1 MSTTLILIF
10 GLLIVAGT
18 FASKISNKFGLPV
31 LLVFLLIGMLAGT
44 DGLNLIQLDDYA
56 MTRDV
61 ANIALLFILFD
72 SGFNTKKDSL
82 KKYAGPSITLATL
95 GVAIT
100 AVALGLLLHLL
111 LRLELL
117 YSLLIGA
124 IISSTDAAAVMNI
137 MRERPVKEHVSSTL
151 EIESAAND
159 PMAILLT
166 TFMVNMVLQGGIP
179 APAEFGVL
187 VAQLLWQFGG
197 GILVALV
204 LSRVAIWLFNRFR
217 SANQSMY
224 YVLYV
229 GTVLSIFGVADLIKA
244 NGTIA
249 VFFAGF
255 WMGNGKFVFKR
266 GLSHFISGIST
277 FANMVVF
284 LLLGLLVVPK
294 SMVSVWGPGL
304 ILAAVLIF
312 VARPLT
318 VWLCTLFFKF
328 STRDRLFISWGG
340 LKGAVP
346 IILAT
351 YPAAAGLD
359 GDGMIFNIVFFVV
372 ALSCLLQGGTLSFL
386 AKKLGLS
393 IPPQIHSP
401 YSLELFALDHTDID
415 VVDTLIHEDS
425 PLVGRRLMDLQLP
438 HSMVISSIVRQGKL
452 VSPRGAT
459 VLENN
464 DIVFFMGN
472 RREVEQVIISGGAEI
487 LVEGAACMLPVEHEP
502 KEVVDE
508 AIAIEREGMN
518 LECERVTLE

>member
-95 GVAIT
+95 GVAVT

-111 LRLELL
+111 LKLELL

-187 VAQLLWQFGG
+187 VVQLLWQFGG
-197 GILVALV
+197 GILVAAV

-217 SANQSMY
+217 CANQSMY

-229 GTVLSIFGVADLIKA
+229 GTLLSIFGVADLIKA

-255 WMGNGKFVFKR
+255 WMGNSNFVFKR

-294 SMVSVWGPGL
+294 SMVSVWGSGL

-318 VWLCTLFFKF
+318 VWLCTSFFKF
-328 STRDRLFISWGG
+328 STKDRLFISWGG

-415 VVDTLIHEDS
+415 VVDTLIHQES
-425 PLVGRRLMDLQLP
+425 PLVGKRLMDLQLP
-438 HSMVISSIVRQGKL
+438 HSMVISSIVRHGKL

-472 RREVEQVIISGGAEI
+472 RWEVEQVILSGGAEI
-487 LVEGAACMLPVEHEP
+487 LVEGAACMLPVEHEQEP
-502 KEVVDE
+502 VDWSQE
-508 AIAIEREGMN
+508 K
-518 LECERVTLE
+518 L

>member
-255 WMGNGKFVFKR
+255 FSASSF
-266 GLSHFISGIST
+266 
-277 FANMVVF
+277 FAESVLF
-284 LLLGLLVVPK
+284 PTK
-294 SMVSVWGPGL
+294 SFP
-304 ILAAVLIF
+304 
-312 VARPLT
+312 PLT
-318 VWLCTLFFKF
+318 ETLP
-328 STRDRLFISWGG
+328 RIME
-340 LKGAVP
+340 
-346 IILAT
+346 IIL
-351 YPAAAGLD
+351 
-359 GDGMIFNIVFFVV
+359 
-372 ALSCLLQGGTLSFL
+372 SSKLL
-386 AKKLGLS
+386 
-393 IPPQIHSP
+393 
-401 YSLELFALDHTDID
+401 E
-415 VVDTLIHEDS
+415 
-425 PLVGRRLMDLQLP
+425 
-438 HSMVISSIVRQGKL
+438 
-452 VSPRGAT
+452 
-459 VLENN
+459 
-464 DIVFFMGN
+464 
-472 RREVEQVIISGGAEI
+472 
-487 LVEGAACMLPVEHEP
+487 
-502 KEVVDE
+502 
-508 AIAIEREGMN
+508 
-518 LECERVTLE
+518 

>member
-277 FANMVVF
+277 C
-284 LLLGLLVVPK
+284 
-294 SMVSVWGPGL
+294 WDC
-304 ILAAVLIF
+304 
-312 VARPLT
+312 
-318 VWLCTLFFKF
+318 WWC
-328 STRDRLFISWGG
+328 
-340 LKGAVP
+340 
-346 IILAT
+346 
-351 YPAAAGLD
+351 
-359 GDGMIFNIVFFVV
+359 
-372 ALSCLLQGGTLSFL
+372 
-386 AKKLGLS
+386 
-393 IPPQIHSP
+393 
-401 YSLELFALDHTDID
+401 
-415 VVDTLIHEDS
+415 
-425 PLVGRRLMDLQLP
+425 
-438 HSMVISSIVRQGKL
+438 
-452 VSPRGAT
+452 PRAW
-459 VLENN
+459 
-464 DIVFFMGN
+464 
-472 RREVEQVIISGGAEI
+472 
-487 LVEGAACMLPVEHEP
+487 
-502 KEVVDE
+502 
-508 AIAIEREGMN
+508 
-518 LECERVTLE
+518 

>member
-72 SGFNTKKDSL
+72 SGFNTKKDNL

-95 GVAIT
+95 GVAVT

-187 VAQLLWQFGG
+187 VVQLLWQFGG
-197 GILVALV
+197 GILVAAV

-217 SANQSMY
+217 CVNQSMY

-229 GTVLSIFGVADLIKA
+229 GTLLSIFGVADLIKA

-255 WMGNGKFVFKR
+255 WMGNSKFVFKR

-294 SMVSVWGPGL
+294 SMVSVWGSGL
-304 ILAAVLIF
+304 ILAAALIF

-318 VWLCTLFFKF
+318 VWLCTSFFKF
-328 STRDRLFISWGG
+328 STKDRLFISWGG

-372 ALSCLLQGGTLSFL
+372 ALSCLLQGVKNSSRFFFRKHWLYD
-386 AKKLGLS
+386 
-393 IPPQIHSP
+393 IH
-401 YSLELFALDHTDID
+401 
-415 VVDTLIHEDS
+415 
-425 PLVGRRLMDLQLP
+425 
-438 HSMVISSIVRQGKL
+438 
-452 VSPRGAT
+452 
-459 VLENN
+459 
-464 DIVFFMGN
+464 
-472 RREVEQVIISGGAEI
+472 
-487 LVEGAACMLPVEHEP
+487 
-502 KEVVDE
+502 
-508 AIAIEREGMN
+508 GMYI
-518 LECERVTLE
+518 T